1 MEGAL
6 MMTAILAL
14 FVGIFTLYD
23 QIAQRRDQKIHKQ

>member
-6 MMTAILAL
+6 MMSGVLAL

-23 QIAQRRDQKIHKQ
+23 QIAQRRAQKPPKR